1 MIKKYFKRI
10 FLFFVCLFSI
20 GIFTNLRT
28 KAADYTNADAGHFII
43 YADGS
48 ISAEFTVSENNLSMK
63 GWLLCLFT
71 SEPSY
76 GTDNKL
82 TGSNNL
88 HPYSVSG
95 CAHYFF
101 VTSTQKEGKFNIF
114 WNALSNDQKKNW
126 SADGLV
132 ESEKKLSDYILDD
145 TDWHIVIG
153 PRHFNDSWASEG
165 IGAGDDGYWENCD
178 IYIGQ
183 KSAIINF
190 VTSTMDLIDGIGTV
204 TYTNEIKIK
213 IKNARHAYD
222 ALNDNDKALVT
233 NYATLTAAEDA
244 YYNLQKDNAE
254 AKIAY
259 VEEDVTTY
267 KYFDT
272 LIEAYDGAE
281 DKETIILNKDVD
293 ISSRGTEYIVIEKNV
308 SFDLNGHIFKT
319 TALEGINNAL
329 KAKGNVV
336 VTIDNTVPETGGF
349 IGVCAIPAEDESYVL
364 LRNVRLAISTDT
376 IYSKEGFAKL
386 NKIDTGFIAV
396 AIESDPNGFLS
407 LVRPSTKDDAISLI
421 SEIGEV
427 EYNAESK
434 AKIDFVRTIYEGLTD
449 EAKAL
454 VTNYETLTQAEA
466 TYQGYVDQDEAS
478 QVDALIDAIGE
489 VTYTFESEDKIDD
502 AREAYDLLTDTQKTL
517 VTKYETLTTAEAT
530 YQGFVDEDEA
540 SQVDALIDAI
550 GEVTYDAESE
560 EKIEDA
566 REAYDLLTDT
576 QKTLVTK
583 YSTLTQAE
591 ATYQGYVDQDE
602 ASQVDALIDAIGEVT
617 YDAESE
623 EKIENAREAYDLL
636 TEDQK
641 ALVTKYSTLTASE
654 SLYSK
659 LEEDHNKADEVIGLI
674 NAIGN
679 VYFNDETKAKID
691 SARASY
697 NLLTEDQKA
706 LVTNYDTLTH
716 SEKVYQGFVDEDKA
730 FDVDAII
737 DSIGDVEYTESC
749 KNIIEASRKAYDALT
764 ATQKALVT
772 KYSTLTAAEA
782 TYAILKDNHEKADA
796 VIALI
801 NAIGE
806 VTYADAAKAK
816 IDSARAAYDLLTDTQ
831 KALVTN
837 YATLIAAESFYSK
850 LKDDHEKAA
859 ATDALIDA
867 IGDVSFSESC
877 EEKLIAA
884 RASYN
889 LLTED
894 QKALVSKIDDL
905 EAKEEIYDNV
915 SVVIESINSIGDV
928 KYTAESK
935 AKIDDANNL
944 YNELTKEEKALVN
957 NNDKLTKA
965 IKTYDDVKTVVEKI
979 NAIGEVKYAAGSK
992 EEIDAARASYE
1003 SLTKEEKA
1011 LIPNYNKLEENESTY
1026 NRLEKDHKLFVGWMI
1041 ALGVVLGVIVVL
1053 VIVYLLLFFVFNK
1066 WMISNKKAIRV
1077 FRIGKKNEKIRVL
1090 KMNLIV
1096 KYTDENELH
1105 NSKNDALGIK
1115 K

>member
-1 MIKKYFKRI
+1 MIKNVKKYFKRF

-20 GIFTNLRT
+20 GIFTNL
-28 KAADYTNADAGHFII
+28 KPEAADYTNADAGHFII

-48 ISAEFTVSENNLSMK
+48 ISAEFTVSENTLSMK

-71 SEPSY
+71 SEPIY

-82 TGSNNL
+82 TASNNL
-88 HPYSVSG
+88 HPYSVSE

-101 VTSTQKEGKFNIF
+101 VTSTQKEGLFNII
-114 WNALSNDQKKNW
+114 WNADSNDQKTNW

-153 PRHFNDSWASEG
+153 PRHFNDSWAAEG

-183 KSAIINF
+183 KSAITNF

-213 IKNARHAYD
+213 INNARHAYD
-222 ALNDNDKALVT
+222 ALSDDDKALVT
-233 NYATLTAAEDA
+233 NY
-244 YYNLQKDNAE
+244 
-254 AKIAY
+254 
-259 VEEDVTTY
+259 EE
-267 KYFDT
+267 
-272 LIEAYDGAE
+272 LIE
-281 DKETIILNKDVD
+281 
-293 ISSRGTEYIVIEKNV
+293 
-308 SFDLNGHIFKT
+308 
-319 TALEGINNAL
+319 
-329 KAKGNVV
+329 
-336 VTIDNTVPETGGF
+336 
-349 IGVCAIPAEDESYVL
+349 
-364 LRNVRLAISTDT
+364 
-376 IYSKEGFAKL
+376 
-386 NKIDTGFIAV
+386 
-396 AIESDPNGFLS
+396 
-407 LVRPSTKDDAISLI
+407 
-421 SEIGEV
+421 
-427 EYNAESK
+427 
-434 AKIDFVRTIYEGLTD
+434 
-449 EAKAL
+449 
-454 VTNYETLTQAEA
+454 AEA

-478 QVDALIDAIGE
+478 QVDALIAAIGE
-489 VTYTFESEDKIDD
+489 VEYTFESEDKIDD

-517 VTKYETLTTAEAT
+517 VTKYGTLTTAEAT
-530 YQGFVDEDEA
+530 YQGYVDQDEA
-540 SQVDALIDAI
+540 SQVDALIAAI

-576 QKTLVTK
+576 QKALVTK
-583 YSTLTQAE
+583 YSTLTTAE

-602 ASQVDALIDAIGEVT
+602 ASQVDTLIAAIGEVT

-623 EKIENAREAYDLL
+623 EKIEDARLAYEAL
-636 TEDQK
+636 TNTQK
-641 ALVTKYSTLTASE
+641 ALVTKYSTLTAAE

-706 LVTNYDTLTH
+706 LVTNYDTLTL
-716 SEKVYQGFVDEDKA
+716 SEKVYQGYVDQDEA
-730 FDVDAII
+730 SQVDALI

-764 ATQKALVT
+764 DTQKTLVT
-772 KYSTLTAAEA
+772 KLETLTEAEA
-782 TYAILKDNHEKADA
+782 TYAILKDNHEKAAA

-801 NAIGE
+801 NAIGK
-806 VTYADAAKAK
+806 VTYSLEAKAK
-816 IDSARAAYDLLTDTQ
+816 IDSAREAYDLLTATQ

-850 LKDDHEKAA
+850 LKDDHEKAD

-867 IGDVSFSESC
+867 IGDVSYSEAC

-884 RASYN
+884 RESYN

-894 QKALVSKIDDL
+894 QKALVRKLDDL

-915 SVVIESINSIGDV
+915 SAVVESINSIGDV
-928 KYTAESK
+928 KYTGESK
-935 AKIDDANNL
+935 AKIDEANNL
-944 YNELTKEEKALVN
+944 YNELTKEEKALVI

-1041 ALGVVLGVIVVL
+1041 ALGVILGVIIVL

-1096 KYTDENELH
+1096 KYTDENELY
-1105 NSKNDALGIK
+1105 NSKNAALGNVK
-1115 K
+1115 